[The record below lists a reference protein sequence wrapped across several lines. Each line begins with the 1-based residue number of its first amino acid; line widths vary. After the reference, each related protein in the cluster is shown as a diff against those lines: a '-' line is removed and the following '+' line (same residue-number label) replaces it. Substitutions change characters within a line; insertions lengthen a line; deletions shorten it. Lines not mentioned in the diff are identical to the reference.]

1 MAEPMDEI
9 PNGRLEEFR
18 EDSRILQESSGK
30 IYAILNDPI
39 LLAAHRAENLGYQKL
54 IRDCLQA
61 LIHLNDIANPTRP
74 RVNLERDGYE
84 ISSGNIGWIVRTD
97 RF

>member
-1 MAEPMDEI
+1 MDEQIDEI

-30 IYAILNDPI
+30 IYTILNDPI
-39 LLAAHRAENLGYQKL
+39 LLAAHRTENLEYQKL

-61 LIHLNDIANPTRP
+61 IIHLEDITNPTRP

-84 ISSGNIGWIVRTD
+84 ISSGNVGWIVRTD